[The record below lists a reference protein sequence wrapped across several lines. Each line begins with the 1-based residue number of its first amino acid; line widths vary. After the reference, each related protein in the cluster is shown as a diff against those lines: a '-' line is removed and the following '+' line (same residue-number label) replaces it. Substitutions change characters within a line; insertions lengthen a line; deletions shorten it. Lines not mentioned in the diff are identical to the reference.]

1 MPCGRCLRR
10 YASGKFDF
18 GNEPCIRVNLRGLY
32 LHRKGS
38 TETTFL
44 NDWMSR
50 KQASTWTSISIPNDL
65 GQTFSTSGRTV
76 CLTQGI
82 DGLVLEV
89 PVSQYAI
96 GGDDKTWYEW
106 KDSKKGKHKMNM
118 PPYYI
123 CDIASA
129 VDKLGLQ
136 FESDSA
142 GNYMLSL
149 LKDENDLLRE
159 AFREA
164 HRLSKTS
171 TLLTHALRLWCGTR
185 FTELTWTICGDDRLD
200 ITPSTEAENPWK
212 DTVPVTPIM
221 DTQLDEIAIKAFL
234 TPHADNFLM
243 SLERKL
249 KAQNTTDWYE
259 ILLALIVILHN
270 FERIFADVDHYTNR
284 HGIQVYPQ
292 D

>member
-1 MPCGRCLRR
+1 
-10 YASGKFDF
+10 
-18 GNEPCIRVNLRGLY
+18 
-32 LHRKGS
+32 
-38 TETTFL
+38 
-44 NDWMSR
+44 MSR

-164 HRLSKTS
+164 HRLSKTV
-171 TLLTHALRLWCGTR
+171 GT
-185 FTELTWTICGDDRLD
+185 
-200 ITPSTEAENPWK
+200 
-212 DTVPVTPIM
+212 
-221 DTQLDEIAIKAFL
+221 
-234 TPHADNFLM
+234 
-243 SLERKL
+243 
-249 KAQNTTDWYE
+249 
-259 ILLALIVILHN
+259 
-270 FERIFADVDHYTNR
+270 
-284 HGIQVYPQ
+284 
-292 D
+292 